1 MNEIQLFSMRRTIIL
16 SLVLGLITMV
26 AVGQALDTG
35 ENDDSN
41 LKSTQPST
49 SSSELPSTT
58 STSTQKET
66 QTTTQ
71 TESRLDTVIEST
83 AATFTEVADPITVQD
98 QQFNQDDEAAYGAS
112 SLSNFGETLNDIFN
126 FSLQFLLTSGLFF
139 VLIVTFYIMVFNNNE
154 LRNYINHSLM
164 QAGFQGK
171 ISTFGKRRTI
181 KGKGRNFSMSL
192 IGLRNLRIK
201 IELPKED
208 DTDPR
213 EFGLRRLSNSAITYC
228 DLDVLPMRLQ
238 VVKLYLAEIG

>member
-16 SLVLGLITMV
+16 SLVLGLITIV

-58 STSTQKET
+58 STSTQTE
-66 QTTTQ
+66 TQ
-71 TESRLDTVIEST
+71 TESQLDTVIQST
-83 AATFTEVADPITVQD
+83 AVTLIEVADPITGQD
-98 QQFNQDDEAAYGAS
+98 QRFNQDDEVAYDAS

-139 VLIVTFYIMVFNNNE
+139 VLIVTFYIMVFNNSE

-171 ISTFGKRRTI
+171 ISTFGKRWTI
-181 KGKGRNFSMSL
+181 KGNGRNFSMSL
-192 IGLRNLRIK
+192 IGLRNLRMK

-208 DTDPR
+208 
-213 EFGLRRLSNSAITYC
+213 
-228 DLDVLPMRLQ
+228 
-238 VVKLYLAEIG
+238 